1 MVRAMAAWD
10 EVREL
15 KTVATAML
23 VFGVITLAVGVF
35 LVADPEET
43 LKVFTVIFGIFLL
56 IDGILAI
63 AAALLG
69 RVESRALLSVVG
81 IVSAIAGLI
90 LIKKPFQSLTVLI
103 VILGIW
109 LVVAGGARIVYAFT
123 VPEGRGVYLLV
134 AAIDLDRRHRDPEL
148 ATPEPEDARG
158 DRGDRVH
165 RARLDLHLGRLAP
178 ARDRQGR
185 SRRHRTRKL
194 SETGR
199 GSTGRLRS

>member
-1 MVRAMAAWD
+1 MAAWD

-15 KTVATAML
+15 KTVATAL
-23 VFGVITLAVGVF
+23 IVFGVITLGVGVF

-63 AAALLG
+63 TAAVLG

-81 IVSAIAGLI
+81 VISAIAGLI

-109 LVVAGGARIVYAFT
+109 LVVAGVARFVYAFSAR
-123 VPEGRGVYLLV
+123 EGRGGYLLI
-134 AAIDLDRRHRDPEL
+134 AAIDTIAGIVILSWPEPSLKTFAVIVGIVFIVRGLIYIWAGWRLRGMLKSDSGGAAL
-148 ATPEPEDARG
+148 AT
-158 DRGDRVH
+158 
-165 RARLDLHLGRLAP
+165 
-178 ARDRQGR
+178 
-185 SRRHRTRKL
+185 
-194 SETGR
+194 
-199 GSTGRLRS
+199 

>member
-1 MVRAMAAWD
+1 MD

-23 VFGVITLAVGVF
+23 VFGLITLAVGVF

-63 AAALLG
+63 VAAVLG

-81 IVSAIAGLI
+81 VISAIAGLI

-109 LVVAGGARIVYAFT
+109 LVVAGVARLVYAFGIH
-123 VPEGRGVYLLV
+123 EGRGAYLV
-134 AAIDLDRRHRDPEL
+134 IAAIDLIAGIVILSWPHPSLKTL
-148 ATPEPEDARG
+148 AVIVGIVFIIRG
-158 DRGDRVH
+158 LIYIWAGWS
-165 RARLDLHLGRLAP
+165 L
-178 ARDRQGR
+178 
-185 SRRHRTRKL
+185 RKL
-194 SETGR
+194 LKSDP
-199 GSTGRLRS
+199 GSAALAS

>member
-1 MVRAMAAWD
+1 MAD

-15 KTVATAML
+15 KTVATALM
-23 VFGVITLAVGVF
+23 VFGVLTLGVGVF

-63 AAALLG
+63 TAAVLG

-81 IVSAIAGLI
+81 VVSAIAGLI

-109 LVVAGGARIVYAFT
+109 LVVAGVARFVYAFS
-123 VPEGRGVYLLV
+123 VQEGRGAYLV
-134 AAIDLDRRHRDPEL
+134 IAVIDAIAGIVILSWPHPSLKTL
-148 ATPEPEDARG
+148 AVIAGIVFIVRG
-158 DRGDRVH
+158 LIYMWAGWRLRGLIKADSGGV
-165 RARLDLHLGRLAP
+165 AP
-178 ARDRQGR
+178 A
-185 SRRHRTRKL
+185 T
-194 SETGR
+194 
-199 GSTGRLRS
+199 

>member
-1 MVRAMAAWD
+1 MD

-23 VFGVITLAVGVF
+23 VFGVITLGVGVF

-63 AAALLG
+63 VAAVLG
-69 RVESRALLSVVG
+69 RIESRALLAVVG
-81 IVSAIAGLI
+81 VISAIAGLI

-109 LVVAGGARIVYAFT
+109 LVVAGVARFVYAFT
-123 VPEGRGVYLLV
+123 IQEGRGAYLV
-134 AAIDLDRRHRDPEL
+134 IAVDRHDRRHRDPQL
-148 ATPEPEDARG
+148 APPQPQDAGG
-158 DRGDRVH
+158 DRRHRVH
-165 RARLDLHLGRLAP
+165 HPRPDLHLGRVAP
-178 ARDRQGR
+178 TRDRQAR
-185 SRRHRTRKL
+185 SRRRGTR
-194 SETGR
+194 
-199 GSTGRLRS
+199 